1 MLTAALRLLTIVMSR
16 TLTVL
21 NNSIL
26 RHMIKI
32 KVQSDRKTSNMF
44 MATSA
49 AWARQVLSSDR
60 DIIVEPLS

>member
-49 AWARQVLSSDR
+49 A
-60 DIIVEPLS
+60 